1 MNQHALGIHRDDHG
15 VVTLTLRQDRPV
27 VVLDRALLESIDSA
41 MDEIT
46 RDGTPNGF
54 VLASDSRVFVAG
66 ADLKEIMALDDDAL
80 LDYLAFGQRVFGRI
94 SSLDCTSVAAINGAA
109 LGGGL
114 EIAMHCDRLIGATP
128 GDKAYLVGLVE
139 AGLHIC
145 PGWGGANMLPARI
158 DPAEAIR
165 QTAMGRAMKVDAAF
179 EAGLIEE
186 LTEPDR
192 LLERAQESARSPRGD
207 RTGVKHPRCVS
218 DADVTNAVRDAVASV
233 EADLPK
239 TEAACGVVG
248 LVRAGVEGTWE
259 DGLRAERETLTR
271 LRHTEQAT
279 AAIEAFFA
287 KSAKA

>member
-1 MNQHALGIHRDDHG
+1 MGLHGLGIQRDDHG
-15 VVTLTLRQDRPV
+15 VVTLTLRQERPV
-27 VVLDRALLESIDSA
+27 VVLDRALLESIDGA

-66 ADLKEIMALDDDAL
+66 ADLKEIMSLDDNDL

-94 SSLDCTSVAAINGAA
+94 AALDCTSIAAINGAA

-114 EIAMHCDRLIGATP
+114 EIAMHCDRLIAAAP
-128 GDKAYLVGLVE
+128 GEKAYLVGLVE

-158 DPAEAIR
+158 DPAEAIT
-165 QTAMGRAMKVDAAF
+165 QTATGRAMKVDAAHH
-179 EAGLIEE
+179 AGLIEE
-186 LTEPDR
+186 LVEPDR
-192 LLERAQESARSPRGD
+192 LLERAQELARSPRSG
-207 RTGVKHPRCVS
+207 RTGANHPRCVS
-218 DADVTNAVRDAVASV
+218 DADVTNAVREAIDSVA
-233 EADLPK
+233 ADLPN